1 MLRLKVELKSAI
13 YFVVFLFVLSY
24 SACTAP
30 VCDKSFINSRISAA
44 LQLTDS
50 DAVSALRLLEEA
62 YDALGTAPDSSLLR
76 QIHYQKGQLF
86 LKYGLSDECIESMA
100 EAYAID
106 SARRDTFAMYY
117 DLRFMAY
124 AHETAGRAEVARATV
139 SIAKDD
145 IYDLPM
151 SQEYIYARL
160 QEDYFIRY
168 KSMIRIKEKLPEEY
182 LEQLVWLTPNSPEL
196 EMVLHAWEAESSGD
210 TDMAMNYYNKIT
222 TRHSSYVKAFA
233 LLRLAELHLS
243 MNQMQKVADYLVEYR
258 IVFGQIR
265 RLEKLSK
272 QLLQVRATYQ
282 ERRAHNEIEYLEF
295 NNSQQRYWIFTL
307 SLICIFIVTLVFLL
321 QRNYRQR
328 QQIIKFRLEKLQQW
342 RLEYMRKSE
351 QVRIDETESEAKSEI
366 YSVLRGK
373 LETVDSVMSSDEWS
387 EIEKTI
393 LLLYPD
399 FRNRLFELCKLS
411 THEYHVCLLLK
422 ISMKPSEIAL
432 LTSHSNEAISS
443 TRRRLYAR
451 VYGKKG
457 TPKEWDEVIKT
468 L

>member
-1 MLRLKVELKSAI
+1 M
-13 YFVVFLFVLSY
+13 
-24 SACTAP
+24 
-30 VCDKSFINSRISAA
+30 
-44 LQLTDS
+44 
-50 DAVSALRLLEEA
+50 
-62 YDALGTAPDSSLLR
+62 
-76 QIHYQKGQLF
+76 
-86 LKYGLSDECIESMA
+86 
-100 EAYAID
+100 
-106 SARRDTFAMYY
+106 
-117 DLRFMAY
+117 
-124 AHETAGRAEVARATV
+124 
-139 SIAKDD
+139 
-145 IYDLPM
+145 
-151 SQEYIYARL
+151 
-160 QEDYFIRY
+160 
-168 KSMIRIKEKLPEEY
+168 
-182 LEQLVWLTPNSPEL
+182 
-196 EMVLHAWEAESSGD
+196 
-210 TDMAMNYYNKIT
+210 
-222 TRHSSYVKAFA
+222 
-233 LLRLAELHLS
+233 
-243 MNQMQKVADYLVEYR
+243 
-258 IVFGQIR
+258 
-265 RLEKLSK
+265 
-272 QLLQVRATYQ
+272 
-282 ERRAHNEIEYLEF
+282 
-295 NNSQQRYWIFTL
+295 
-307 SLICIFIVTLVFLL
+307 TLVFLL

-373 LETVDSVMSSDEWS
+373 LETADSVMSSDEWS